1 MVIVARVATWQ
12 AWQSKARGVATEW
25 VRQKFWAG
33 AVSCTGFFG
42 GRGCLLYSLLGSE
55 EENGGIMGGG
65 LRCMCT
71 LAAPGIRSKK
81 ESYEEAIRGLAA
93 QQLQS
98 TYLSL
103 PLLPTL
109 PNVSRKEL
117 LPPTHQ
123 QQQLFHLPG
132 CQLFQTVHQSCSLSA
147 ELLTSASVCL

>member
-1 MVIVARVATWQ
+1 MAKHGNRGKGGNVASMAIESHGSGNRVGKTKVLGR
-12 AWQSKARGVATEW
+12 SCLVYRL
-25 VRQKFWAG
+25 FW
-33 AVSCTGFFG
+33 
-42 GRGCLLYSLLGSE
+42 GCLLYSLLGSE

-65 LRCMCT
+65 VPCMCT

-93 QQLQS
+93 EQLQS

-117 LPPTHQ
+117 LPFLHISSSSSICPVVNSSKQ
-123 QQQLFHLPG
+123 FISR
-132 CQLFQTVHQSCSLSA
+132 VA
-147 ELLTSASVCL
+147 

>member
-1 MVIVARVATWQ
+1 
-12 AWQSKARGVATEW
+12 
-25 VRQKFWAG
+25 
-33 AVSCTGFFG
+33 
-42 GRGCLLYSLLGSE
+42 
-55 EENGGIMGGG
+55 MGGG

-98 TYLSL
+98 AYLSL

-117 LPPTHQ
+117 LPFLH
-123 QQQLFHLPG
+123 
-132 CQLFQTVHQSCSLSA
+132 SSS
-147 ELLTSASVCL
+147 SSSICLVVNSSKQFISRAA

>member
-1 MVIVARVATWQ
+1 
-12 AWQSKARGVATEW
+12 
-25 VRQKFWAG
+25 
-33 AVSCTGFFG
+33 
-42 GRGCLLYSLLGSE
+42 
-55 EENGGIMGGG
+55 MGGG
-65 LRCMCT
+65 VRCMCT

-117 LPPTHQ
+117 LPFLHN
-123 QQQLFHLPG
+123 
-132 CQLFQTVHQSCSLSA
+132 SSS
-147 ELLTSASVCL
+147 SSICLVVNFSKQFISRAH